1 MAYSC
6 TSPAPQGPAVCL
18 KRENVFVLIA
28 AEGTVRFERAAS
40 YTLVSV
46 D

>member
-1 MAYSC
+1 VSK
-6 TSPAPQGPAVCL
+6 S
-18 KRENVFVLIA
+18 RENVFVLIA
-28 AEGTVRFERAAS
+28 AEGTVRVERAAS